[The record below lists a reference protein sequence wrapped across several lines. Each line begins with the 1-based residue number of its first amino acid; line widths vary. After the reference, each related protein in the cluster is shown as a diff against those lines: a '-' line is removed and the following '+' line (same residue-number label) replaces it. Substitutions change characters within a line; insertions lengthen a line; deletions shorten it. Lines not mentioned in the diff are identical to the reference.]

1 MAGQGLT
8 ASERVRHRPEFER
21 AYTEGV
27 RIQGQFMIL
36 FVAPNGGSTP
46 RLGVA
51 ATRRMGSAVE
61 RNRAKRLARELFRR
75 GKLAAGLDIIIVPRR
90 EMLDAPFA
98 TLETDYHTTLDRRDR
113 ARQAPRRPAGNRSRS
128 RAHQIV

>member
-1 MAGQGLT
+1 MAGQGL
-8 ASERVRHRPEFER
+8 AVSERVRHRSEFER

-27 RIQGQFMIL
+27 RIQGRFMTL
-36 FVAPNGGSTP
+36 FVASNGGSTP

-51 ATRRMGSAVE
+51 ATRRIGSAVE

-98 TLETDYHTTLDRRDR
+98 SLETDYHATLDR
-113 ARQAPRRPAGNRSRS
+113 
-128 RAHQIV
+128 